1 MNRIRG
7 SYLLVAALATLAV
20 VAAACGSTNTPGTT
34 SKGTITVAGF
44 NFPES
49 SILANLYGEAL
60 AHDGYTVNYKLNLGT
75 RKVIAP
81 ALSSGQ
87 IDMYPGYAASEL
99 EYYNNAAGEAT
110 ADPVATTAKLNTYLA
125 KINAVALTPSAAFDG
140 NAYAVTKATATKYNL
155 TKLSDLT
162 PIAGQLVFGAG
173 PECPTYKFCLPG
185 LMSVYG
191 LHFKQTLTLDT
202 DGPATVAPAL
212 SSGQIDLYP
221 GYAASELEYYNHAAG
236 EATSDPV
243 ATTAKLNTYLA
254 TINAVALTPSA
265 AFDGNAYA
273 VTKAT
278 ATKYNLTKLSDLTPI
293 AGQLVFGAGPE
304 CPTYKFCLPGLMSV
318 YGLHFKQT
326 LTLDTDGPATRAAFK
341 NGSIQ
346 VGLVFSSDAD
356 LNALGLVVLQDDMH
370 MIAADN
376 VVPVVRTA
384 IATDEVKT
392 VLNKIDAGLTTADLV
407 TMNGQVELLHQDADA
422 VAMAYLQQHNYFS

>member
-20 VAAACGSTNTPGTT
+20 VAAACGSTNTPGTA
-34 SKGTITVAGF
+34 SKGTVTVAGF

-75 RKVIAP
+75 RTV
-81 ALSSGQ
+81 
-87 IDMYPGYAASEL
+87 
-99 EYYNNAAGEAT
+99 
-110 ADPVATTAKLNTYLA
+110 
-125 KINAVALTPSAAFDG
+125 
-140 NAYAVTKATATKYNL
+140 
-155 TKLSDLT
+155 
-162 PIAGQLVFGAG
+162 
-173 PECPTYKFCLPG
+173 
-185 LMSVYG
+185 
-191 LHFKQTLTLDT
+191 
-202 DGPATVAPAL
+202 VAPAL
-212 SSGQIDLYP
+212 SSGQIDIYP
-221 GYAASELEYYNHAAG
+221 GYAASELEYYNHGAG